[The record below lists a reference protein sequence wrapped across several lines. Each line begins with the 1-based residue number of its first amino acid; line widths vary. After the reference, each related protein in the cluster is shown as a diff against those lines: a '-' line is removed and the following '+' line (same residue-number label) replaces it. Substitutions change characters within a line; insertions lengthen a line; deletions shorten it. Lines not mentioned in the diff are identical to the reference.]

1 LPQTA
6 AEYGARRALHRP
18 LPHER
23 AVLLFAGTA
32 LHMRLGIDR
41 LFCVDEHRP
50 GLAGLGING
59 QKITTLPVFSQKR
72 LTLFFV
78 ALDRDEFGLNSSKLV
93 HGDAPQQGV

>member
-32 LHMRLGIDR
+32 PHKRLGIDR
-41 LFCVDEHRP
+41 LFCVDEHQP

-72 LTLFFV
+72 LALFSLRQCNV
-78 ALDRDEFGLNSSKLV
+78 AWAFQGN
-93 HGDAPQQGV
+93 APQQGV